1 MKTISP
7 DVGKVETLAVVLNK
21 LYAMKVADV
30 VSLKQIAKGIKE
42 SEQQV
47 SQWVMQRSRIPKAD
61 VAFKMKA
68 FAAKMTIYIATNRP
82 LQPRYRAAYQTAT
95 LKFPEGEK

>member
-7 DVGKVETLAVVLNK
+7 DVGKVETSAQILNK
-21 LYAMKVADV
+21 LFAMKSSGIVT
-30 VSLKQIAKGIKE
+30 LKQIAKAIHEG
-42 SEQQV
+42 EQQV
-47 SQWVMQRSRIPKAD
+47 SQWVMQRSRVPKAD
-61 VAFKMKA
+61 VVLKMKA
-68 FAAKMTIYIATNRP
+68 FAAKMAIYIATNRP